1 MNKDF
6 NGFKSEDAKKH
17 LKNQGINPDNIKKE
31 DAQKLLNSLSKEDAQ
46 KINALLNDK
55 AAIEKI
61 LNSDK
66 AKNIMQQLFGE
77 K

>member
-66 AKNIMQQLFGE
+66 AKNIMQQLFGG